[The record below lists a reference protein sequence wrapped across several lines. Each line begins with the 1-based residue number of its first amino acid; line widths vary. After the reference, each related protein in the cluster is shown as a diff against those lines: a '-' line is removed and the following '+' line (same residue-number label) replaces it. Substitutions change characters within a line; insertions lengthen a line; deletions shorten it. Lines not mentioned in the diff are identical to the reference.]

1 MSYQFQRGR
10 VESVVLSLKYKM
22 FPIPSGG
29 SEIIIRARLTMAD
42 EKTTKKLIKENY
54 EPVTNLR
61 RIDYGENCL
70 NIMEQH
76 SKERHKDHVEVGQVI
91 FID

>member
-1 MSYQFQRGR
+1 MKK
-10 VESVVLSLKYKM
+10 LN
-22 FPIPSGG
+22 
-29 SEIIIRARLTMAD
+29 
-42 EKTTKKLIKENY
+42 TKKLIKENY